1 VRRPST
7 APKLVRRVLTDRNF
21 RMGWLV
27 VSKKRA
33 LRRSRSRWA
42 LDVLMPATSSVAV
55 PRGNPSESMVT
66 SAPIART
73 WRLRALIELA
83 RMDLASTELGRLEAV
98 AEATRLPLARWHALR
113 AKAATAI
120 LRGDFAVVSELHEE
134 ATAIAVASGDIVAAN
149 IGAAAVF
156 EMAVRRGVRLPTEL
170 FIAAELAPPSP
181 LIEAPLALI
190 LLDMGRTDEARII
203 YERLVPLLG
212 VQTTVR
218 PWSPV
223 LYPLLNLAERFGDSA
238 AASLLV
244 DELAA
249 HVEGVVGGVGTSTV
263 WFVGNPRLQLGRALA
278 LAGRDGEALP
288 ILQEALRLNQRIGA
302 RPDVALT
309 RIELARVLSRLGDLP
324 ESRRTNSQAALDQA
338 RRAVDECRGLDMP
351 GHADRAEAL
360 VRELDR
366 TLSANDPLSPRERE
380 VVDLVLAG
388 LTNQDI
394 AQRLFLSER
403 TVESHVRNILM
414 KLGCRNRT
422 ELIRLWS

>member
-1 VRRPST
+1 
-7 APKLVRRVLTDRNF
+7 
-21 RMGWLV
+21 
-27 VSKKRA
+27 
-33 LRRSRSRWA
+33 
-42 LDVLMPATSSVAV
+42 
-55 PRGNPSESMVT
+55 
-66 SAPIART
+66 
-73 WRLRALIELA
+73 
-83 RMDLASTELGRLEAV
+83 MDLASTELGRLEAV

-181 LIEAPLALI
+181 LIEAPLALV